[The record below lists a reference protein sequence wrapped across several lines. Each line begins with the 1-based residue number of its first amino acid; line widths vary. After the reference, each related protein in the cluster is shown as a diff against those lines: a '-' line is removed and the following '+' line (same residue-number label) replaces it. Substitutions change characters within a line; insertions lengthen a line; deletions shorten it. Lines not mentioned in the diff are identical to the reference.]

1 MLKQLL
7 VLTAVIGAVIVSAAD
22 PKGVVEGWDFRPFK
36 KISAA
41 GKDGVITIKF
51 NEPGKILPCRFR
63 SIPCQTGAKV
73 KLKIT
78 VMGKGKFSMGC
89 HAYNKSNVWSTAARG
104 KAVELIPG
112 KMETFEFNMTIPA
125 GKKGEVKAI
134 RPFLDF
140 GGTSELV
147 FSKFEY
153 TIQEPEQP
161 EKEQTVGGVF
171 PPFFERLNRETGDF
185 PVRVLPSLNCVALD
199 CIEKPFISEAMEIKS
214 LKVCFVENKTNK
226 VIAERCFT
234 FHNGMIQDAVI
245 SLPENLAGEYRVIG
259 EYLDKN
265 NQVLCNGNGYS
276 FVMFTDLN
284 SGWYV
289 VAGKKRNAHLKNIVK
304 PYMIGQKVF
313 YFGKYPFQEF
323 EVKLSQDPLPGFQ
336 HPRSENNKVSVLGRT
351 YHFSKNG
358 LPCQIDVMQD
368 EPTVG
373 NKWENLL
380 LEPITLQ
387 IDGEKITGTDN
398 DSIKVS
404 STAAEVKNTLNN
416 TFDITST
423 IEQDGVIKLSI
434 KLKKGVKIS
443 AENLRIQVPLKSSQA
458 TLYHDMTDLTYRRI
472 DRKKRNSLNGNF
484 GGHAGFVPQK
494 KISGNIVWQSI
505 DCDRTHPGSFN
516 AMVWLG
522 NEDRGFCCFAD
533 SGKDFLVDDDRSCF
547 TIERKDDQVL
557 LNINLVN
564 RKKSLL
570 PENTAWT
577 IGLLATPAKQMS
589 TTARGT
595 IFPRW
600 ATLDKKFYAK
610 LKNLRKIQM
619 VGAGDPRFNAGSAA
633 ILPQDAERTRQM
645 YESVKDDKKSTFMEY
660 YCSDYMDWAMPEMA
674 MYFSEWAG
682 RIASLKTRQPSNWF
696 KPYRGFDFAH
706 SSWIACR
713 RIVPSYLK
721 YRLWCID
728 QKFKSSPDL
737 AFYEDNI
744 HLRDFFDPAM
754 KYGYRSADGSP
765 RAQFDIWSLRDYY
778 RSIAE
783 IYRKHGVENHAGAHA
798 SAAMVIPALTYCTY
812 FIDGEQPGRY
822 ATSPNRDYVDA
833 WKDVDYLRGHILG
846 RQFGI
851 RSIFLAEI
859 AYKGKTA
866 AEDIRQ
872 TRAWLAVMLPHD
884 IALWDG
890 SLKERT
896 PVKAWHKII
905 NDLDFFNNNPR
916 LYPYWATGKYK
927 VAEHNDK
934 DLLVTVY
941 RQNNRALAVI
951 SNFGKSRKVEF
962 NLNSKKLMLKP
973 QKALDMENPSR
984 KDIAFDGSKVS
995 LEIPRHDYRI
1005 VLFE

>member
-1 MLKQLL
+1 MKFLFAFVAF
-7 VLTAVIGAVIVSAAD
+7 VLAAAANAAD
-22 PKGVVEGWDFRPFK
+22 PKGVVDGWDFRPVK
-36 KISAA
+36 NVAA
-41 GKDGVITIKF
+41 TVKDKVVRVKF
-51 NEPGKILPCRFR
+51 NTPGKIMPNRFR

-73 KLKIT
+73 KLKLT
-78 VMGKGKFSMGC
+78 VMGQGKFNMGC
-89 HAYNKSNVWSTAARG
+89 HAYNRRNMWLTATRG
-104 KAVELIPG
+104 KAVELTPG
-112 KMETFEFNMTIPA
+112 KLETFEFNMIIPA

-134 RPFLDF
+134 RPFMEF
-140 GGTSELV
+140 SGTADLV

-153 TIQEPEQP
+153 TIQEPDQPKNEQA
-161 EKEQTVGGVF
+161 VGGKF
-171 PPFFERLNRETGDF
+171 PPFFERVNRGIGDF
-185 PVRVLPSLNCVALD
+185 PVRVLPSFNCIALD
-199 CIEKPFISEAMEIKS
+199 FVEKPFISNAMDIAA

-226 VIAERCFT
+226 VIAEKCFA
-234 FHNGMIQDAVI
+234 FNKGAIQDAI
-245 SLPENLAGEYRVIG
+245 IKLPGNLAGEYRITG

-265 NQVLCNGNGYS
+265 NKIICRGSGYS

-289 VAGKKRNAHLKNIVK
+289 VAGIKRNAHLKNIVK

-323 EVKLSQDPLPGFQ
+323 EVKLSDKPLPGFQ
-336 HPRSENNKVSVLGRT
+336 HPKAENNKVSVLGRT

-358 LPCQIDVMQD
+358 LPCQIDVMQN

-373 NKWENLL
+373 NRWEKLL
-380 LEPITLQ
+380 AAPMTLQ
-387 IDGEKITGTDN
+387 LDGKKIN
-398 DSIKVS
+398 SSAPDSIKSS
-404 STAAEVKNTLNN
+404 STAAEVQNTLNN
-416 TFDITST
+416 IFDVSSV
-423 IEQDGVIKLSI
+423 IEQDGVIKLTL
-434 KLKKGVKIS
+434 KLKKGVKIA

-472 DRKKRNSLNGNF
+472 DRTKRNASAGNF
-484 GGHAGFVPQK
+484 GGHAGFIPQK

-505 DCDRTHPGSFN
+505 DCDRTLPGSFN

-533 SGKDFLVDDDRSCF
+533 SGKDFLVDADRSCF
-547 TIERKDDQVL
+547 TIERHGDQVL

-564 RKKSLL
+564 RKKALL
-570 PENTAWT
+570 PENASWT
-577 IGLLATPAKQMS
+577 IGLLATPVKQMRD
-589 TTARGT
+589 TDRGT

-600 ATLDKKFYAK
+600 ATLDKKFYK
-610 LKNLRKIQM
+610 NLKNLRMFQM
-619 VGAGDPRFNAGSAA
+619 VGAGDPHFTAGSCS
-633 ILPQDAERTRQM
+633 ILPQNSERTRKM
-645 YESVKDDKKSTFMEY
+645 YEAVKDGKASGFMEY
-660 YCSDYMDWAMPEMA
+660 YCSDYMNLAMPEMA
-674 MYFSEWAG
+674 MYFGEWAG
-682 RIASLKTRQPSNWF
+682 RITSIKTRQPSNWF

-706 SSWIACR
+706 ASWIACR

-728 QKFKSSPDL
+728 QKFKSSPNL
-737 AFYEDNI
+737 SFYEDNI
-744 HLRDFFDPAM
+744 HLRKFFDPAM
-754 KYGYRSADGSP
+754 NYGYRTADGTP
-765 RAQFDIWSLRDYY
+765 RIQFDIWSLRDYY

-798 SAAMVIPALTYCTY
+798 SAAMLIPALTYCTY

-822 ATSPNRDYVDA
+822 ATSPDRDYVDA
-833 WKDVDYLRGHILG
+833 WKDVDYLRAHVLG

-851 RSIFLAEI
+851 RTIFLAEI
-859 AYKGKTA
+859 TYRGKSA
-866 AEDIRQ
+866 AEDTKQ

-934 DLLVTVY
+934 DLFVTIY

-951 SNFGKSRKVEF
+951 SNFGESRKVEF
-962 NLNSKKLMLKP
+962 KLNCKNLQLDLKN
-973 QKALDMENPSR
+973 AVDMENPD
-984 KDIAFDGSKVS
+984 KNDITFDGNKVS
-995 LEIPRHDYRI
+995 LTIPRHDYRI
-1005 VLFE
+1005 VLFK